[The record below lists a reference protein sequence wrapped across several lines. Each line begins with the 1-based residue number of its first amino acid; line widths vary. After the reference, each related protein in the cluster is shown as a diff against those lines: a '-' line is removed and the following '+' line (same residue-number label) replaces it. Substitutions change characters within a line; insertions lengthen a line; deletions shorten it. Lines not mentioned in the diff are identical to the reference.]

1 MRTME
6 SVQVVFTVE
15 EILVMTLPV
24 VDMMKELF
32 ERKQTNEVIASIVSL
47 EHLANAL
54 NDTLTS
60 EDFSMDEE
68 GLKEERV
75 MELDIMALASIAA
88 LGKSLISDDALSDD
102 GLLIWHSI
110 LNKIT
115 MSADDEFNEVFNSI
129 DVIDTD
135 SDFIS

>member
-1 MRTME
+1 ME
-6 SVQVVFTVE
+6 NVQVVFTIE
-15 EILVMTLPV
+15 ELLVMTLPV
-24 VDMMKELF
+24 VDMLKELF
-32 ERKQTNEVIASIVSL
+32 ERNQTDEVIASIISL

-54 NDTLTS
+54 NDVLAT

-68 GLKEERV
+68 GLREERV

-115 MSADDEFNEVFNSI
+115 MSADDEFNEVFNSMDI
-129 DVIDTD
+129 VDTD
-135 SDFIS
+135 SYFIS

>member
-1 MRTME
+1 ME

-88 LGKSLISDDALSDD
+88 LGKSLISDDALSND

-115 MSADDEFNEVFNSI
+115 MSADDEFNEIFNSI